1 MNTILKFAVIAVFI
15 FWNTNVSNAQT
26 DWGISEEQK
35 SETLKIP
42 FDQANQE
49 AGEAI
54 FNTQCKMCHN
64 EMSVVPVNTRLL
76 PLSPNLGS
84 QEIQKKNSDGELF
97 YKITLGHAA
106 TGMPPFDRLSEDDR
120 WKLVTYIRTFYPD
133 YQPSTSTVAASPA
146 TEKFVGT
153 IKGIT
158 LDFDTTN
165 GTIKAKL
172 QALDEMGNPAN
183 AKNVKVS
190 FYVKRAFGD
199 FLINTKK
206 TDGQSIAL
214 EQYPLDLPAD
224 TNGYITV
231 IATVDGTSITTSKEV
246 KFGEKIHYKNPLDE
260 PSLWGPR
267 DNAPLWLK
275 LTYILVV
282 LGVWITIGWAAFQI
296 FRIYNLRER

>member
-1 MNTILKFAVIAVFI
+1 MNTILKFAAIAVFI
-15 FWNTNVSNAQT
+15 FWNTIGLNAQT
-26 DWGISEEQK
+26 DWGISDEQK
-35 SETLKIP
+35 AETLKIP

-64 EMSVVPVNTRLL
+64 EMSVVPTNTRQL

-84 QEIQKKNSDGELF
+84 QEIQKKNSDGEFF

-106 TGMPPFDRLSEDDR
+106 TGMPPFDRLSEDER
-120 WKLVTYIRTFYPD
+120 WKLVAYIRTFYPE
-133 YQPSTSTVAASPA
+133 YQPPASISAAPA
-146 TEKFVGT
+146 AEKFVGT
-153 IKGIT
+153 IKGLT
-158 LDFDTTN
+158 LDFDTSN
-165 GTIKAKL
+165 GNIKVQL
-172 QALDEMGNPAN
+172 QAVDEMGNPAN
-183 AKNVKVS
+183 AKNVKVNI
-190 FYVKRAFGD
+190 YVKRAFGD

-206 TDGQSIAL
+206 TDGQSVAV
-214 EQYPLDLPAD
+214 EQFPLDLPAD
-224 TNGYITV
+224 TNGYVTV
-231 IATVDGTSITTSKEV
+231 IATVDGTTISASKEV
-246 KFGEKIHYKNPLDE
+246 KFGEKTHYKNPLDE

-282 LGVWITIGWAAFQI
+282 LGVWLTIGWAVFQI